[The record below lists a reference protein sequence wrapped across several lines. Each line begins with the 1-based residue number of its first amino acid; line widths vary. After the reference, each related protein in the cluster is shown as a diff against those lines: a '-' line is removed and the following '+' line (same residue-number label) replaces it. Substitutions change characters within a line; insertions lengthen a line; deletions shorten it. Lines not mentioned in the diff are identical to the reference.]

1 MPNSQPNFEAGYSAR
16 FQPSS
21 PCPWT
26 STWFGKTLPSSMS
39 RSPCSPLF
47 ARPTP
52 LTVSLIQ
59 DGGISF
65 RIITRSNPILLQYF
79 GGKELQTGFWCDTDT
94 IHGKLC
100 ILLFTSSRFVSFSQI
115 SNSIIQAWSRHLAD
129 T

>member
-1 MPNSQPNFEAGYSAR
+1 MQNSQPDFEAGYSAR

-26 STWFGKTLPSSMS
+26 STWFGKTLPSPLS

-52 LTVSLIQ
+52 QTVSLIQ

-65 RIITRSNPILLQYF
+65 RIVTRSNPILLQYF
-79 GGKELQTGFWCDTDT
+79 GGRELQIGFWHYTPFHPTLNPSKIENPLSCY
-94 IHGKLC
+94 
-100 ILLFTSSRFVSFSQI
+100 FTPHPTPPFTPVS
-115 SNSIIQAWSRHLAD
+115 
-129 T
+129 